1 MDIFNELKAE
11 FGSLYKLAMLL
22 EVRETAVYQW
32 KKRGIPIKHIKK
44 IEELSQKRVTRQML
58 RPDLFEGWN
67 EKNAIWG

>member
-32 KKRGIPIKHIKK
+32 KKRGIPIKHIRK
-44 IEELSQKRVTRQML
+44 IEELSEKRVTRQML
-58 RPDLFEGWN
+58 RPDLFEG
-67 EKNAIWG
+67 

>member
-58 RPDLFEGWN
+58 RPDLFEGWY
-67 EKNAIWG
+67 ALLPT

>member
-32 KKRGIPIKHIKK
+32 KKRGIPIKHIRKL
-44 IEELSQKRVTRQML
+44 EELSEGRLTAKIL
-58 RPDLFEGWN
+58 RPDLFEG
-67 EKNAIWG
+67 

>member
-32 KKRGIPIKHIKK
+32 KKRGIPIKHIRK
-44 IEELSQKRVTRQML
+44 IEELSEKRVTRQML
-58 RPDLFEGWN
+58 RHDLFEG
-67 EKNAIWG
+67 